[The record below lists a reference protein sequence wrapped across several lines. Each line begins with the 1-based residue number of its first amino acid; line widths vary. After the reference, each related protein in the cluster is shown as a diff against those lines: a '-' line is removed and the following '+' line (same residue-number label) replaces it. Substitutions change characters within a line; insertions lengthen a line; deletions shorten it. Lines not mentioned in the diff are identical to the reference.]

1 MENVTSTRRGRPRK
15 DMDLSGNASQST
27 FEHNADTT
35 DGQVGA
41 VGSGTQAVS
50 DRSFKSLVESVKA
63 YKVMYDSVAM
73 AFHPNPEE
81 TMIETAKGW
90 VRVGIGEAGFQ
101 TNRGIFVK
109 L

>member
-1 MENVTSTRRGRPRK
+1 MSAEKIRGRPRK
-15 DMDLSGNASQST
+15 NIDV
-27 FEHNADTT
+27 EEKIY
-35 DGQVGA
+35 
-41 VGSGTQAVS
+41 

-73 AFHPNPEE
+73 AFHPSPEE

>member
-1 MENVTSTRRGRPRK
+1 MESNTSKGRGRPRK
-15 DMDLSGNASQST
+15 DMGLHGDVKESPFELEADSGV
-27 FEHNADTT
+27 
-35 DGQVGA
+35 GQAGTS
-41 VGSGTQAVS
+41 GSGAPAIV
-50 DRSFKSLVESVKA
+50 DRSFKGLVESVKS

-73 AFHPNPEE
+73 AFHPNQEE